1 MKSSH
6 ITLDLATGEHDLR
19 DFYYTFVEL
28 CKFTKDIDELESD
41 TERWYFYLKN
51 AQETIGEVYE
61 KMIAQTPILVKAYKE
76 LDKAYWS
83 EAEMHTYDEVTK
95 HALDTKA
102 KLDYKYKEGL
112 KEGRQEGLHEIALKM
127 LAQGYPAGEIQRLT
141 GVHTADLQGPRQ

>member
-127 LAQGYPAGEIQRLT
+127 LAQG
-141 GVHTADLQGPRQ
+141 